1 MSTSGSTLKLVR
13 QVTSADDGRI
23 SNIELDPSST
33 AEEAN
38 LFNLGGGAFD
48 PGSTDTSPPRLIVTT
63 LPIQFGD
70 DHSMLECTLYGAA
83 DQPIVHGR
91 TQWVHTLIIRS
102 FFSCGSQFP
111 SRRTLGERVE
121 APVRWEETPSRS
133 AGVSPARSSSSK
145 YAPRRLVQ
153 SGMRCLRNRPIEIR

>member
-33 AEEAN
+33 AEEAD

-83 DQPIVHGR
+83 DHRIG
-91 TQWVHTLIIRS
+91 
-102 FFSCGSQFP
+102 FCGGGAD
-111 SRRTLGERVE
+111 GEGN
-121 APVRWEETPSRS
+121 
-133 AGVSPARSSSSK
+133 AGGPHAAATASVK
-145 YAPRRLVQ
+145 
-153 SGMRCLRNRPIEIR
+153 G